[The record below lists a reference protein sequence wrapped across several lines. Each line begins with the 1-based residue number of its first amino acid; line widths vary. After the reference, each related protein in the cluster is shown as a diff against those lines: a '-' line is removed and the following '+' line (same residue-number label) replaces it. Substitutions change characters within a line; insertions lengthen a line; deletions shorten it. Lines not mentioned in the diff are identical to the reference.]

1 MLTFIELKQVTIC
14 LNLFIHMTL
23 SKLLIVAVCKTGIT
37 LDYEHCNC
45 PVRGRALICGSKVE
59 HQSTESVGLKFD
71 SSLGLRMFTSFYK

>member
-45 PVRGRALICGSKVE
+45 PVRGTAFVAQR
-59 HQSTESVGLKFD
+59 
-71 SSLGLRMFTSFYK
+71 